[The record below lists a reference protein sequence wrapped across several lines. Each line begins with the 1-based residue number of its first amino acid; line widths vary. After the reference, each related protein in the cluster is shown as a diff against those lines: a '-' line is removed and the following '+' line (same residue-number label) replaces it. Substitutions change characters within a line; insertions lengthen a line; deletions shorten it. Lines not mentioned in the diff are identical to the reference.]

1 MKSEPRKPQTV
12 SKVFFVGDRF
22 MKRIWQNVFVLFL
35 ALVFFGNWAFAQ
47 EAKRP
52 KIVIEG
58 MKHDFKDVN
67 QGEVVAHS
75 FRVFN
80 KGSATLKIIKVKPG

>member
-1 MKSEPRKPQTV
+1 LGKIAILGQPPRF
-12 SKVFFVGDRF
+12 FFVGDRF

-52 KIVIEG
+52 RIVIEG
-58 MKHDFKDVN
+58 MKHDFKDVK
-67 QGEVVAHS
+67 QGEVVVHS

-80 KGSATLKIIKVKPG
+80 KGNATLKIIKVKPG